1 MRNFQLSR
9 SSILQGTL
17 SRRALLRGAGACLA
31 LPALEAMLPRRA
43 QAAAP
48 KPLRFIVWTLPDGV
62 RMDAWT
68 PKETGAAY
76 TITPILKPLE
86 AHRAR
91 FNLISGLA
99 NTPASVVS
107 GDVFAGSHARATG
120 AMLTQMPLTFTSG
133 TNIKNG
139 ISVDQLIANQLKQ
152 SVPGLRLPSLELGAV
167 YAGATGNCEDG
178 FSCAYLTNLAWS
190 GPTTFLPKETNPKA
204 VFDRLTKGGLPMAG
218 STPSPVQPG
227 AAAPAP
233 DKASVYQKS
242 ILDLVVADTNELKLH
257 LGKSDRDKLSD
268 YLDSVN
274 ELERRIQAV
283 MPGVAAMGMNAP
295 AAAGGSCQ
303 SIPMPIDGTYLG
315 SERAKN
321 VYKYPDLLK
330 VMNDLMAFAVSCD
343 LTRVIT
349 FMSEIPLNTQ
359 TNFAFLGVDSSNYH
373 DEISHHGGNAT
384 KLAGMQKV
392 NTFYAEQFA
401 YFLTKLAGQTDV
413 DGSSLLDNC
422 IIMFTSE
429 FGDGDN
435 HYHYDLPVLLAGGA
449 GGLFKT
455 GRHIAY
461 PSVADRGAGAV
472 ETARRGDMPL
482 ANLYISIMQAF
493 GMNVST
499 FGSIDGTT
507 PYGTKPLS
515 ELTTG

>member
-1 MRNFQLSR
+1 MRNFQ
-9 SSILQGTL
+9 L
-17 SRRALLRGAGACLA
+17 SRRALLRGAGAGLA
-31 LPALEAMLPRRA
+31 LPWLEAMLPRAARA
-43 QAAAP
+43 QAGPA

-68 PKETGAAY
+68 PTESGAAY

-86 AHRAR
+86 AYRAN
-91 FNLISGLA
+91 FNVITGLA

-139 ISVDQLIANQLKQ
+139 ISVDQVIANLLKQ
-152 SVPGLRLPSLELGAV
+152 QVPGLRLPSLELGAV

-204 VFDRLTKGGLPMAG
+204 VFDRLTKGGLPTGGTAPPAAQG
-218 STPSPVQPG
+218 G
-227 AAAPAP
+227 AAPSV
-233 DKASVYQKS
+233 DKASVYNKS
-242 ILDLVVADTNELKLH
+242 ILDRVVADIQELQKS

-283 MPGVAAMGMNAP
+283 TPSTATPGMAAQP
-295 AAAGGSCQ
+295 AAGNACQ
-303 SIPMPIDGTYLG
+303 AIATPTDGTYLG
-315 SERAKN
+315 SDRSKN
-321 VYKYPDLLK
+321 VYKYPDLIK
-330 VMNDLMAFAVSCD
+330 VMNDLMAFALQCD

-359 TNFAFLGVDSSNYH
+359 TNFSFIGVNSSNYH
-373 DEISHHGGNAT
+373 DQISHHGGDPQ
-384 KLAGMQKV
+384 KLAGIQTV
-392 NTFYAEQFA
+392 NTFYAEQFG
-401 YFLTKLAGQTDV
+401 YFLGKLAGMRDP
-413 DGSSLLDNC
+413 DGSSVLDNS
-422 IIMFTSE
+422 IILFTSE

-435 HYHYDLPVLLAGGA
+435 HYHYDLPVLVAGGVGA
-449 GGLFKT
+449 GFKP

-461 PSVADRGAGAV
+461 PSTPDRGSGAI

-499 FGSIDGTT
+499 FGSVDGTT

-515 ELTTG
+515 ELMGP

>member
-1 MRNFQLSR
+1 MRNFQ
-9 SSILQGTL
+9 L
-17 SRRALLRGAGACLA
+17 SRRALLRGTGACLA
-31 LPALEAMLPRRA
+31 LPWLEAMLPRRGFA
-43 QAAAP
+43 QAGATA

-68 PKETGAAY
+68 PKEAGAGYAA
-76 TITPILKPLE
+76 TPILTSLE
-86 AHRAR
+86 PYRAQ
-91 FNLISGLA
+91 FNIISGLA

-120 AMLTQMPLTFTSG
+120 AMLTQRALTFTSG
-133 TNIKNG
+133 SNIQNG
-139 ISVDQLIANQLKQ
+139 ISVDQMIANELKAK
-152 SVPGLRLPSLELGAV
+152 VPGLRLPSLELGAV
-167 YAGATGNCEDG
+167 FAGATGNCEDG

-204 VFDRLTKGGLPMAG
+204 VFDRLTKGGLPMPTG
-218 STPSPVQPG
+218 MST
-227 AAAPAP
+227 AAAPSGSSAPSATP
-233 DKASVYQKS
+233 DKASAYQKS
-242 ILDLVVADTNELKLH
+242 ILDLVVNDVNDLNKH

-274 ELERRIQAV
+274 ELQRRVQALAPTTGT
-283 MPGVAAMGMNAP
+283 PGMSTMASQVTPGGM
-295 AAAGGSCQ
+295 CQ
-303 SIPMPIDGTYLG
+303 SIAAPMDGTYLG
-315 SERAKN
+315 RDNSKN
-321 VYKYPDLLK
+321 VYEYPELLK
-330 VMNDLMAFAVSCD
+330 TMNDLMAFAVQCD

-359 TNFAFLGVDSSNYH
+359 TNFSFVGVESSNYH
-373 DEISHHGGNAT
+373 DEITHHGGNPT

-401 YFLTKLAGQTDV
+401 YFLSKLSTMQDA
-413 DGSSLLDNC
+413 DGSSVLDNS

-435 HYHYDLPVLLAGGA
+435 HYHYDLPVLVAGAAGGQW
-449 GGLFKT
+449 KS

-461 PSVADRGAGAV
+461 PSTPDKGSGSV
-472 ETARRGDMPL
+472 ETARRQDMPL

-493 GMNVST
+493 GMDVST
-499 FGSIDGTT
+499 FGSVDGTT

-515 ELTTG
+515 ELTMA

>member
-9 SSILQGTL
+9 
-17 SRRALLRGAGACLA
+17 RAILRGTGAA
-31 LPALEAMLPRRA
+31 LSLPFLEAMLPRRTGA
-43 QAAAP
+43 QAAA

-68 PKETGAAY
+68 PKDAGASY
-76 TITPILKPLE
+76 TSTPILMPLD
-86 AHRAR
+86 AYRAQ
-91 FNLISGLA
+91 FNVISGLA

-120 AMLTQMPLTFTSG
+120 AMLTQVPLTFTSG
-133 TNIKNG
+133 SNIKNG
-139 ISVDQLIANQLKQ
+139 ISVDQLIANQLKKD
-152 SVPGLRLPSLELGAV
+152 VPGLRLPSLELGAV

-190 GPTTFLPKETNPKA
+190 GPTTFLPKETNPRA
-204 VFDRLTKGGLPMAG
+204 VFDRLTKGGLPSGMPGTTTAPATPMAG
-218 STPSPVQPG
+218 
-227 AAAPAP
+227 AMPAV
-233 DKASVYQKS
+233 DKASLYQKS
-242 ILDLVVADTNELKLH
+242 ILDLVAHDTNDLKQK

-274 ELERRIQAV
+274 ELQRRVLALQPMAAG
-283 MPGVAAMGMNAP
+283 PGGSSSAPVAP
-295 AAAGGSCQ
+295 AGGGQCT
-303 SIPMPIDGTYLG
+303 PITAPTDGTYLG
-315 SERAKN
+315 SDRSKN
-321 VYKYPDLLK
+321 TYQYADLLK
-330 VMNDLMAFAVSCD
+330 VMNDLMAFALQCD

-359 TNFAFLGVDSSNYH
+359 TNFAFIGVNSSNYH
-373 DEISHHGGNAT
+373 DEISHHGGDPQ

-392 NTFYAEQFA
+392 NTFYAQQFA
-401 YFLTKLAGQTDV
+401 YFLSKLAPLRDP
-413 DGSSLLDNC
+413 DGSSVLDNC
-422 IIMFTSE
+422 AIIFTSE

-435 HYHYDLPVLLAGGA
+435 HYHYDLPVLLAGSA
-449 GGLFKT
+449 GGRWKT

-461 PSVADRGAGAV
+461 PSTPDRGSGAV

-499 FGSIDGTT
+499 FGSVDGTT
-507 PYGTKPLS
+507 PYGTKPLG
-515 ELTTG
+515 ELSG